1 MSLRARQRENER
13 WRRQRLLTRLANPVI
28 QRDRPLHLHLI
39 QRDERGGLFLPSL
52 PCGDA
57 TAGRMNR
64 SDRIIQFDQFDQMDQ
79 KGSAA

>member
-1 MSLRARQRENER
+1 MSLRALLRENER
-13 WRRQRLLTRLANPVI
+13 WGRQRLLTRLANPVI

-52 PCGDA
+52 LCGDA
-57 TAGRMNR
+57 TAGRMNQF
-64 SDRIIQFDQFDQMDQ
+64 DQFDQFDQMDQ

>member
-1 MSLRARQRENER
+1 MSLRALPRENER
-13 WRRQRLLTRLANPVI
+13 WRRQRFLTRLANPLI
-28 QRDRPLHLHLI
+28 QRDYPLHLHLI

-57 TAGRMNR
+57 TAARMNR
-64 SDRIIQFDQFDQMDQ
+64 FDQFDQMDQ

>member
-1 MSLRARQRENER
+1 MTLRALLRENER
-13 WRRQRLLTRLANPVI
+13 RRRQRLLTRLANGVI

-57 TAGRMNR
+57 TAGRMN
-64 SDRIIQFDQFDQMDQ
+64 QFDQFD
-79 KGSAA
+79 